1 MPRTLVLPVLL
12 IASTVACLPQRDNR
26 FDAQNAPSGELR
38 FERCDGQEY
47 VVVASR
53 GECLQLFAD
62 FEDPQGRGIARY
74 RFQLPA
80 SAGRPARE
88 FVTETPRL
96 PLDRTYV
103 AELPIDEL
111 VTFQVEAV
119 DTDGD
124 IGTDSSDL
132 VLENARPVAL
142 PWPETILPVGGYP
155 WSPGV
160 DFVVEFNGSRSSD
173 ADGDDLLY
181 CWTFPGE
188 NEVCGPPVASASIPP
203 TYGITAARLRVKDGI
218 VPVAEGDSRVMT
230 SLNAQSIVRVG
241 KPPIWGQVQSP
252 GLSPGRPQRLTTHP
266 VLVLN
271 TQIDH
276 TVVAADFATFEND
289 SPVGVVG
296 TWDPLA
302 YPSYGSRLQL
312 VSWHDAQIVNEVSL
326 STLPTNIAIDRSRER
341 IWVQELDVYLA
352 VPTSVF
358 KAFTVSNDQLV
369 PAFAPVPAGQLGF
382 AVFVA
387 TASGSLFGTDGLNVV
402 FTLGT
407 SGNYASMA
415 LAADETSVN
424 PTLRPESNELW
435 ILVSSPNGSRL
446 SVFDGSVENPIHEID
461 TGDAQVTAFSWID
474 DDEMWAVSSG
484 EGLVRLDAS
493 ALIAGVPFDDAI
505 LEFVPAGGTG
515 TLVLSEPSGSAWVN
529 ALDVNVF
536 VRNGSWSEFENG
548 FRLVP
553 AFIDLD
559 GVIWSIDYGYDPYF
573 GVLVRG
579 SPGSENGRQCIS
591 ETALSSESSHDP
603 AGGVWG
609 VSPVPRSIVHIG
621 EDCSL
626 LRREDVVSI
635 DGGSPT
641 AVPPLEGLRLAPG
654 TRSAWAFDRPS
665 NPTVLYRIDLSST
678 PVAMRTIAQGLT
690 AETLL
695 PQRFVPSVPDSRPGF
710 AWAIQVGAD
719 TNQVVTV
726 STAGVITPRFTIPE
740 TYTAFGPGAGHHL
753 ARSPSSN
760 RACLASIDDPTDV
773 LNLRWIDDETG
784 STSLFGTY
792 AVPAFFA
799 LADVVA
805 GPDPDGAGE
814 GCWAFLRHAGACDA
828 SHLPILVGTPDG
840 GPITNFTLPIRG
852 SPIGVVAVSSR
863 EIHLTVADCVDYDFW
878 TRVRIDIAADGSM
891 RYRTWPASA
900 RLELMPQ

>member
-1 MPRTLVLPVLL
+1 MLLV
-12 IASTVACLPQRDNR
+12 ASSSACLPLRDNR
-26 FDAQNAPSGELR
+26 FDSQNAPSGELR
-38 FERCDGQEY
+38 FERCDGQDY

-53 GECLQLFAD
+53 GECLQLFAE
-62 FEDPQGRGIARY
+62 FQDPQGRGIVQY

-88 FVTETPRL
+88 LVTETPRL
-96 PLDRTYV
+96 PLDRTYL

-111 VTFQVEAV
+111 VTFHVEAV
-119 DTDGD
+119 DGDGD
-124 IGTDSSDL
+124 VGTDSSDL
-132 VLENARPVAL
+132 VLENSRPVAL

-155 WSPGV
+155 WSPGA
-160 DFVVEFNGSRSSD
+160 DFVVEFDGSRSSD

-188 NEVCGPPVASASIPP
+188 NEVCGPPVASVSIPS

-241 KPPIWGQVQSP
+241 NLPIWGQVQSP
-252 GLSPGRPQRLTTHP
+252 GQSPGRPQRLATQP

-271 TQIDH
+271 TQYDR
-276 TVVAADFATFEND
+276 TVVAADYVTFDD
-289 SPVGVVG
+289 SAAVIVG
-296 TWDPLA
+296 TWDPFA

-312 VSWHDAQIVNEVSL
+312 VSWPDAQIVNEVSL
-326 STLPTNIAIDRSRER
+326 STYPTNIAIDRSRDR
-341 IWVQELDVYLA
+341 IWVQELDGFQA

-358 KAFTVSNDQLV
+358 TSFTVANDQLV
-369 PAFAPVPAGQLGF
+369 PALGPIPAGELDF
-382 AVFVA
+382 SVFVA
-387 TASGSLFGTDGLNVV
+387 TASGSLFGTDGLDVV
-402 FTLGT
+402 FTLDT
-407 SGNYASMA
+407 AGNFSSTA
-415 LAADETSVN
+415 LAADETSLN

-435 ILVSSPNGSRL
+435 ILISSPNGSRL
-446 SVFDGSVENPIHEID
+446 SVFDGSVENPLHQIG

-474 DDEMWAVSSG
+474 DDEMWAVLSG

-493 ALIAGVPFDDAI
+493 ALLADAPFDDAI

-515 TLVLSEPSGSAWVN
+515 SFVLSEPSGSVWVN

-553 AFIDLD
+553 NFIDLD
-559 GVIWSIDYGYDPYF
+559 GTIWSIDYGYDPYY

-591 ETALSSESSHDP
+591 ETAIFSESSHDP

-609 VSPVPRSIVHIG
+609 VSPAPRSIVHIG

-641 AVPPLEGLRLAPG
+641 DVPPLEGLRLAPG
-654 TRSAWAFDRPS
+654 TRSAWAFDRS
-665 NPTVLYRIDLSST
+665 FNPTVLYRIDLSST
-678 PVAMRTIAQGLT
+678 PVAMRTIAQEPT
-690 AETLL
+690 AQTLI
-695 PQRFVPSVPDSRPGF
+695 PQRLVPSVPDSQPGF
-710 AWAIQVGAD
+710 AWAIQTVDAD
-719 TNQVVTV
+719 TNRVVTV

-760 RACLASIDDPTDV
+760 RACLAALDDPTDV
-773 LNLRWIDDETG
+773 LNLRWIDDGSG

-792 AVPAFFA
+792 TIPQFFA

-828 SHLPILVGTPDG
+828 SHRPILVGTPDG

-852 SPIGVVAVSSR
+852 NPIGVVAVSAR
-863 EIHLTVADCVDYDFW
+863 EIHLTVADCVDYDLW